1 MRIGSSAALSL
12 EKSSVKMGVPGWGT
26 PGWPG
31 TVAEAGEGETTTA
44 NVDDDASTASTA
56 SADAGRRHP
65 L

>member
-1 MRIGSSAALSL
+1 M
-12 EKSSVKMGVPGWGT
+12 KMGVPGWGT

-31 TVAEAGEGETTTA
+31 TVAEAGGGETTTA

-56 SADAGRRHP
+56 SADAGRHHP